1 MKNKW
6 AWYALAVSV
15 MLNLLLAGF
24 LLGRASG
31 PPVWAAKRI
40 DPSIGLFRLDGLPG
54 ERRREL
60 FAEFKVRSEL
70 RGPLR
75 KMRGDQRA
83 IYRTLTA
90 ETLNAEELAQAL
102 AGFRRNFD
110 MFQEHSHQVF
120 IKLISS
126 LTGEERRKVVA
137 SLSRSRRPFTPHR
150 PGPPH
155 RNHHPPPD
163 QLPAGH

>member
-1 MKNKW
+1 MNNKW

-60 FAEFKVRSEL
+60 FAEFNVRSEL
-70 RGPLR
+70 RGSLR

-90 ETLNAEELAQAL
+90 ETLNAEELTQAF
-102 AGFRRNFD
+102 AGFRRHFGT
-110 MFQEHSHQVF
+110 FQEHSHLVF

-126 LTGEERRKVVA
+126 LTDEERRKVVA
-137 SLSRSRRPFTPHR
+137 SLSRLRHPFTPHR

-155 RNHHPPPD
+155 RGHNPPPD
-163 QLPAGH
+163 QPPPGP